1 MKLGILGTGM
11 IVKDLLTTINKL
23 KIESISILGTEQT
36 KKETTILAKQYHLDH
51 CYYDYDEMLRSE
63 IDTVYVALPNHLHF
77 SFAKKA
83 LLKGKH
89 VIMEKPITSNVKE
102 LEELKEIAQENDLII
117 LEAVNIHYLPAFKNL
132 KEDIKRIG
140 NIKIMNFNYSQY
152 SSRYDSFKQGTIL
165 PAFDYH
171 KSGGALMDI
180 NVYNVNAIISLFG
193 QPVSIGY
200 MANIENQIDTSG
212 ILMYDYGSFKGISI
226 GAKDCKAPIISTIQ
240 GDKGVIKIDKP
251 VNQMTGYQIIFNDGT
266 EEIYRVDDCEHRLYY
281 EFIEFIRII
290 DNNDYDFAK
299 KMLELSL
306 IVAKVMNE
314 ARNQE
319 KIVFT
324 NDN

>member
-117 LEAVNIHYLPAFKNL
+117 LEAVNILHDMMLLN
-132 KEDIKRIG
+132 KEQFYRHLII
-140 NIKIMNFNYSQY
+140 
-152 SSRYDSFKQGTIL
+152 
-165 PAFDYH
+165 
-171 KSGGALMDI
+171 I
-180 NVYNVNAIISLFG
+180 NQV
-193 QPVSIGY
+193 
-200 MANIENQIDTSG
+200 
-212 ILMYDYGSFKGISI
+212 
-226 GAKDCKAPIISTIQ
+226 
-240 GDKGVIKIDKP
+240 
-251 VNQMTGYQIIFNDGT
+251 
-266 EEIYRVDDCEHRLYY
+266 
-281 EFIEFIRII
+281 
-290 DNNDYDFAK
+290 
-299 KMLELSL
+299 EL
-306 IVAKVMNE
+306 
-314 ARNQE
+314 
-319 KIVFT
+319 
-324 NDN
+324 